1 MQEKLNEYL
10 ALCELPYEEAIDV
23 LNLKYG
29 TVTDNYFKED
39 SYEEFLRGTIKAP
52 RRGGY
57 SRNSEG
63 LYCHHVHEDRYINL
77 SNPADCKA
85 QKVAFVHQRKK
96 NLVYCD
102 FFEHLILHA
111 IISSSLDREKK
122 RFGYGGYEMMFQW
135 ALERYYTGDIPKAQ
149 NRTYYDRAIID
160 KETLKVLLYK
170 LNDMLGSF
178 GFFNIRDEVAEN
190 QIKSPYYELLP
201 ENLKNELQDY
211 KRKKDNNELR
221 LRPKDAD
228 EKVHAV
234 YSSRLEE
241 EYKTRRENQRKD
253 ECKRLAGE
261 LKNLRLDKTV
271 PRRDIVYYL
280 FTLKNIE
287 VQKITFEQYIKE
299 TNVYV
304 RKELIAKLEKCLND
318 FKV

>member
-10 ALCELPYEEAIDV
+10 ALCELPYEEALDV

-29 TVTDNYFKED
+29 TVTDNYFKEE
-39 SYEEFLRGTIKAP
+39 SYKEFLRGAIKAP
-52 RRGGY
+52 RSGDY
-57 SRNSEG
+57 SRYSEG
-63 LYCHHVHEDRYINL
+63 LYCHHVDEDRYINL
-77 SNPADCKA
+77 SNPTYCKA
-85 QKVAFVHQRKK
+85 QKVAFVHQRKN
-96 NLVYCD
+96 NLIYCD

-111 IISSSLDREKK
+111 IISSSSKK
-122 RFGYGGYEMMFQW
+122 GMTWFGYGGYEIMFEYV
-135 ALERYYTGDIPKAQ
+135 LEWYYIGNIPQAQ
-149 NRTYYDRAIID
+149 NRTYYDTAIID
-160 KETLKVLLYK
+160 KESLKVLLYK

-211 KRKKDNNELR
+211 KCKKDNNELR
-221 LRPKDAD
+221 LRPKNAD

-234 YSSRLEE
+234 YSPRLEE

-253 ECKRLAGE
+253 ERKRLAGE

-287 VQKITFEQYIKE
+287 AQKITFEKYIKE

-304 RKELIAKLEKCLND
+304 RKELIAELEKCLND